1 MISVDFEILL
11 PDEPW
16 KDTFAE
22 GKKTTGT
29 YEGEKYLVI
38 SIDSDNVIQTVEGQS
53 ETAPDLNLFIDPRFT
68 FFTLDASKHP
78 FWAAWFTGNYTSVDF
93 PNFEQTLPDGKIYSY
108 DYHDSA
114 IIDETYIR
122 YAGYK
127 YDAATDTF
135 DTPVPITHSDPN
147 PISAEGVAPHLAR
160 YKEIDLSD
168 QSESRK
174 QEIQDYIDW
183 LESAPTVYAGIEQ
196 YKVSWP
202 LPPRI

>member
-1 MISVDFEILL
+1 MGNNIVEENPAQQSNAPSGPQGQGAGGGAVITITISTISGVD
-11 PDEPW
+11 
-16 KDTFAE
+16 
-22 GKKTTGT
+22 
-29 YEGEKYLVI
+29 
-38 SIDSDNVIQTVEGQS
+38 
-53 ETAPDLNLFIDPRFT
+53 
-68 FFTLDASKHP
+68 
-78 FWAAWFTGNYTSVDF
+78 
-93 PNFEQTLPDGKIYSY
+93 
-108 DYHDSA
+108 
-114 IIDETYIR
+114 
-122 YAGYK
+122 
-127 YDAATDTF
+127 ATDTF